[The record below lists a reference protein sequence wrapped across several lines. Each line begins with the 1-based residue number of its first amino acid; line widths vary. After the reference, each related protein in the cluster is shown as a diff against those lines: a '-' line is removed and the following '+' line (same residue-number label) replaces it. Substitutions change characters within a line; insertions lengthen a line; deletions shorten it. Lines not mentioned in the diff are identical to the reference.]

1 MAARFVEFDLVGA
14 RGFEQALERASAEVR
29 RQCER
34 VCQDTAFRI
43 MHRAKA
49 LAPKDRGDLV
59 RNISAQGKGLT
70 WRVGILDV
78 TLPSRGG
85 SNSAHLNPWVYGV
98 WYEYGFVTRKIQA
111 QPFMR
116 PAAEDEAPKHLD
128 RLTEAVN
135 GGLEKA
141 A

>member
-1 MAARFVEFDLVGA
+1 MAARFVEFELVGL
-14 RGFEQALERASAEVR
+14 RGFEAVLERASDEVR
-29 RQCER
+29 RQCAR
-34 VCQDTAFRI
+34 VCQDTAFRV

-49 LAPKDRGDLV
+49 LAPKDKGDLV
-59 RNISAQGKGLT
+59 RNISAQGKGLN

-78 TLPSRGG
+78 SLPSRGG
-85 SNSAHLNPWVYGV
+85 SNTAHQNPWVYGS

-111 QPFMR
+111 RPFMR
-116 PAAEDEAPKHLD
+116 PAAEAEEAHHADALAD
-128 RLTEAVN
+128 AVN